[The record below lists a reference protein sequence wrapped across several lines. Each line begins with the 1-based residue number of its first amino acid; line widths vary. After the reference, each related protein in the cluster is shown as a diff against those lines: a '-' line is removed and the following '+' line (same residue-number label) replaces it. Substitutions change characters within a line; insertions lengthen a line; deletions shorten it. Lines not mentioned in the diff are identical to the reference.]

1 MYTYMNVCIY
11 IFETEVY
18 NLIKQCLL
26 GKTLEK
32 LLFQKVALQKT
43 ANFFES
49 VYKYFTN
56 FEK

>member
-1 MYTYMNVCIY
+1 MNICIY
-11 IFETEVY
+11 IFETEVC

-43 ANFFES
+43 GNFFES
-49 VYKYFTN
+49 VYKHFTN

>member
-1 MYTYMNVCIY
+1 MNVCIY
-11 IFETEVY
+11 IFETEVN
-18 NLIKQCLL
+18 NLLKQCLL

-49 VYKYFTN
+49 IYKYFTN

>member
-1 MYTYMNVCIY
+1 MNVCIY

-32 LLFQKVALQKT
+32 LQKVALQKT